1 MRTVGSLKKSHQ
13 ITKTRYINKR
23 KRQKWK
29 TEKKKR
35 KSHMQNNNK
44 NVIDKL
50 IDQIE
55 EYPVYYSVMAFLTGY
70 ILTHLYLTWF
80 VR

>member
-1 MRTVGSLKKSHQ
+1 MKTVGALRRSHQ

-29 TEKKKR
+29 SEKKKR
-35 KSHMQNNNK
+35 KSHMQNK
-44 NVIDKL
+44 KHIVDKL

-55 EYPVYYSVMAFLTGY
+55 EYPVYYFVMAFLSGF

-80 VR
+80 VK

>member
-1 MRTVGSLKKSHQ
+1 MKSIGALKRSHQ
-13 ITKTRYINKR
+13 ITKTRYTNKR

-35 KSHMQNNNK
+35 KSHMQNNK
-44 NVIDKL
+44 NIIEKL

-55 EYPVYYSVMAFLTGY
+55 EYPVYYFIMAFFSGY
-70 ILTHLYLTWF
+70 ILTHMYLIWF
-80 VR
+80 VK